1 MVSRRPINF
10 KKFPVPSTY
19 QCKKVSRRPE
29 MVFRRPINFKKVSR
43 RPEMVFRRPINFKK
57 VSRRP
62 EMVFRR
68 PINFKKVFRRP
79 EMVSDDLLIFTSF
92 PSTRNGFPA
101 TY

>member
-10 KKFPVPSTY
+10 HKFPIDQKWFPGDLLILKSFPSTY

-68 PINFKKVFRRP
+68 PINLKKFSVDQKWFP
-79 EMVSDDLLIFTSF
+79 GDLLI
-92 PSTRNGFPA
+92 
-101 TY
+101 